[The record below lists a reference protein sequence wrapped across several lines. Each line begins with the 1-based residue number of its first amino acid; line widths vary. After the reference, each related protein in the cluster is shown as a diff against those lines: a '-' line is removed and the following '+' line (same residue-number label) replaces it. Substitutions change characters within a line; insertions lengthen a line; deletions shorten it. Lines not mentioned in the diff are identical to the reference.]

1 MNLLYAAESIVK
13 AKIDKHGFVMNT
25 CVHDQASANLDKF
38 LEALDN
44 YQNAIA
50 QYEVIQS
57 LKNQIQGEENLE
69 EEDMSEN
76 EN

>member
-1 MNLLYAAESIVK
+1 
-13 AKIDKHGFVMNT
+13 MNT
-25 CVHDQASANLDKF
+25 CVHDQASENLDKF